1 MPSFP
6 LLPCDVR
13 TTSKSIIVYT
23 TIPANFQFGEL
34 TQRWGVASA
43 WGGQFNLDSAIKS
56 SRAAIISSDIQPF
69 VKVNNEK
76 KEDMLSGRRG
86 NIIAFLAKQKWSR
99 KADLNEQRF
108 HLSRSMGRKGCLSLF
123 AFIV

>member
-1 MPSFP
+1 MGGCLGGVVAPSP
-6 LLPCDVR
+6 PPPCDVR

-34 TQRWGVASA
+34 NQGMGVASA

-56 SRAAIISSDIQPF
+56 SRAAIKSSDIQPF

-76 KEDMLSGRRG
+76 
-86 NIIAFLAKQKWSR
+86 R
-99 KADLNEQRF
+99 KICYPAEEETSSPF
-108 HLSRSMGRKGCLSLF
+108 
-123 AFIV
+123 